1 MLRHAQRAILRPVFV
16 MRTARSAHRRT
27 VSALIPSTPLTSA
40 HHSSAA
46 PRFGNSLAAPH
57 LRSQP
62 RTAAVR
68 MAAATDFGDC
78 TAVGNGDYKCTEA
91 HGPGAEYEI
100 DNFGKEFF
108 IYAPKQPKATKADV
122 VEDGCTWLG
131 EYSSKLQM
139 WACKH
144 RPAAGYNC
152 EEEMVDGELA
162 WVCYV

>member
-1 MLRHAQRAILRPVFV
+1 
-16 MRTARSAHRRT
+16 MRTAGSAHQRT
-27 VSALIPSTPLTSA
+27 VSALIPSTPLTARVALRTLTSR
-40 HHSSAA
+40 AA
-46 PRFGNSLAAPH
+46 STHPPH
-57 LRSQP
+57 LPSQP